1 MKSGQISILL
11 LISLLGAL
19 VVSGVGHYGVNS
31 WFVFQAREELR
42 VAQDFQLRL
51 LQAHLKRERTE
62 NADLSTRLLDEQDVN
77 NNLAQSLAAEVE
89 RNNAYGAQLK
99 DISAQVG
106 TLQKLSATDKELLKK
121 YSKVYFLSENYIP
134 AKLSWMAAGDTLNP
148 QEPEYFHTDALPFLV
163 AMLDEAS
170 TSIGALRVVSAY
182 RSFDDQQ
189 EIKTGYKLLYG
200 SGANQF
206 SADQG
211 YSEHQLGTTVD
222 LTTPVLA
229 GLSLKFETKSEYQW
243 LTANAHRFGFVLS
256 YPRNNSY
263 YQFEPWHWRF
273 VGVALATKLRTEDK
287 HFYDLTQREIDTY
300 LISIFDR

>member
-1 MKSGQISILL
+1 MKSGQASIA
-11 LISLLGAL
+11 LIVSLLGSLIIGGA
-19 VVSGVGHYGVNS
+19 GYS
-31 WFVFQAREELR
+31 WMTF
-42 VAQDFQLRL
+42 AQNQKVQDQKLAAQEVQNRIL
-51 LQAHLKRERTE
+51 HTHLKRARDKARE
-62 NADLSTRLLDEQDVN
+62 LSSRLLDEQDVN
-77 NNLAQSLAAEVE
+77 NNLTQNLAAEVE
-89 RNNAYGAQLK
+89 RNDAYGAQLK
-99 DISAQVG
+99 DISTQVG
-106 TLQKLSATDKELLKK
+106 TLQKLTATDKELLKK

-134 AKLSWMAAGDTLNP
+134 AKLSQMNARYALYP
-148 QEPEYFHTDALPFLV
+148 LEPEYVHTDALPFLTGL
-163 AMLDEAS
+163 LDEAS
-170 TSIGALRVVSAY
+170 TSIGAVKVVSAY
-182 RSFDDQQ
+182 RSFDHQE

-222 LTTPVLA
+222 LTTPGLA

-273 VGVALATKLRTEDK
+273 VGVALATKLHAEGK